1 MSVGG
6 PRNARPADLSPNI
19 QAVAS
24 ETGTPEV
31 LTAHVNHRIRCASES
46 FLGQQVDGTECHKL
60 AIAQAFNVDAIHT
73 GWQRRWAADQAVGA
87 REAID

>member
-6 PRNARPADLSPNI
+6 RRNAGSADLSPNI

-31 LTAHVNHRIRCASES
+31 LTAHVNHRVRCASEG
-46 FLGQQVDGTECHKL
+46 FLRQQVDGTECHQFT
-60 AIAQAFNVDAIHT
+60 IAQASNVDAIHT
-73 GWQRRWAADQAVGA
+73 GWQRGWAADQAVGTG
-87 REAID
+87 EAIN